1 MIEKLT
7 EVLVKEYEA
16 LRKLLVLL
24 DEQFKLI
31 MSNNVFGM
39 EEIVERLKTC
49 NKEIAEFEVERRKLL
64 GEKSMRE
71 IVKTL
76 NDNDLDN
83 AYRGIQ
89 KLLESIILQKDTNE
103 ILIKQQL
110 GYTSKILNIINPRR
124 EVKTYNSYGNMRR

>member
-7 EVLVKEYEA
+7 EVLVKEDGA

-31 MSNNVFGM
+31 MSKNVFGM
-39 EEIVERLKTC
+39 EEMVEEIRIC
-49 NKEIAEFEVERRKLL
+49 NKQIAEFEVERRKLL
-64 GEKSMRE
+64 GKKSMRE

-76 NDNDLDN
+76 NDNNLDN
-83 AYRGIQ
+83 VYRGIQ
-89 KLLESIILQKDTNE
+89 KLLEEIILQKDTNE

>member
-7 EVLVKEYEA
+7 EVLVKEDGA

-31 MSNNVFGM
+31 MSKNVFGM
-39 EEIVERLKTC
+39 EEMVEELRIC
-49 NKEIAEFEVERRKLL
+49 NKQIAEFEVERRKLL
-64 GEKSMRE
+64 GEKSMGE

-76 NDNDLDN
+76 NDNNLDN
-83 AYRGIQ
+83 VYRGIQ
-89 KLLESIILQKDTNE
+89 KLLEEIILQKDTNE